1 LQGSTVTVC
10 PDYRGAGA
18 RTRSLARTHKGLF
31 VTFFYHGVRS
41 NTMNGSILKNT
52 FALFLTNLLNPI
64 VSFLLVLVISRYL
77 GVEGLGQY
85 SLVMSYV
92 AIFGALASLGLGSLL
107 VREVAK
113 SPESLHGLF
122 ANAILFGT
130 VASLITL
137 LGMNAVIGLMGYQ
150 KEVVQA
156 SFILSLSLVVSTPA
170 YFVESIF
177 RSVEKSEYVAVTCF
191 VENTIKVALCVILAI
206 LGYGIISI
214 CGVILAT
221 RVFALALFLYFYV
234 KVLGRPAWGFRPD
247 IWLFLAREAPFF
259 AGIVI
264 FSTIHLSVDQ
274 IILSKLKSIEAVG
287 IYSASDRLLSICK
300 TFPLAFSSALLP
312 FFTKE
317 FFSGTAQ
324 LRDLA
329 VSSSR
334 YMFILVLPVVVGTA
348 ILSDQIINLIY
359 GQKFAASGRL
369 LTVQIFSLI
378 PFGLAYIFASVLI
391 ATGNQKV
398 DMTIN
403 MVAALLNI
411 LLNFI
416 LISWLAE
423 MGAVLANLSTIVVFH
438 QLQVRYV
445 RKHLFAISFTPL
457 MYRVALATA
466 IMGSATYLM
475 RDLHVLINVALSAA
489 VYFVAVFMIKA
500 LAPEEVRFLRGLLA
514 TVGKMR

>member
-1 LQGSTVTVC
+1 
-10 PDYRGAGA
+10 
-18 RTRSLARTHKGLF
+18 
-31 VTFFYHGVRS
+31 
-41 NTMNGSILKNT
+41 MNGSILKNT
-52 FALFLTNLLNPI
+52 FALFLTNLLNPV

-92 AIFGALASLGLGSLL
+92 AIFGAIASLGLGSLL

-113 SPESLHGLF
+113 SPESLHALF
-122 ANAILFGT
+122 SNAVLFGT
-130 VASLITL
+130 VASLLTL
-137 LGMNAVIGLMGYQ
+137 LAMNAVVASMGYER
-150 KEVVQA
+150 EVVEA

-177 RSVEKSEYVAVTCF
+177 RSVEKSEYIAVTGF
-191 VENTIKVALCVILAI
+191 VENTIKVALCVLLAV
-206 LGYGIISI
+206 LGYGIVAI
-214 CGVILAT
+214 CVVILVT
-221 RVFALALFLYFYV
+221 RVFALGLFLYFYV

-317 FFSGTAQ
+317 FSAGTAQ

-334 YMFILVLPVVVGTA
+334 YTFLLALPVVVGTA
-348 ILSDQIINLIY
+348 ILSDQIISLIY
-359 GQKFAASGRL
+359 GQKFSASGRL

-378 PFGLAYIFASVLI
+378 PFGLAYIFAAVLI

-398 DMTIN
+398 DMAIN
-403 MVAALLNI
+403 MVAAVSNI
-411 LLNFI
+411 ALNFI

-423 MGAVLANLSTIVVFH
+423 MGAVLATLTTIVIFH

-445 RKHLFAISFTPL
+445 RKHLFAISFPPL
-457 MYRVALATA
+457 MYKALFATA
-466 IMGSATYLM
+466 IMGAVTFLL
-475 RDLHVLINVALSAA
+475 RDLHVLINVAVSAG
-489 VYFVAVFMIKA
+489 VYCAAALAMKA
-500 LAPEEVRFLRGLLA
+500 LSPEEIRFLRGLLPTA
-514 TVGKMR
+514 SRTR

>member
-1 LQGSTVTVC
+1 
-10 PDYRGAGA
+10 
-18 RTRSLARTHKGLF
+18 
-31 VTFFYHGVRS
+31 
-41 NTMNGSILKNT
+41 MNGSILKNT

-113 SPESLHGLF
+113 RPESLHVLF
-122 ANAILFGT
+122 SNAVLFGT

-137 LGMNAVIGLMGYQ
+137 LGMNAVVASMGYQ
-150 KEVVQA
+150 REVVQA

-170 YFVESIF
+170 YFVESVF
-177 RSVEKSEYVAVTCF
+177 RSVEKSEYIAVTGF
-191 VENTIKVALCVILAI
+191 IENTVKVALCILLAV
-206 LGYGIISI
+206 LGYGIVPI

-221 RVFALALFLYFYV
+221 RVFALVLFIYFYV

-317 FFSGTAQ
+317 FSAGTAQ
-324 LRDLA
+324 LRDLSVA
-329 VSSSR
+329 SCR
-334 YMFILVLPVVVGTA
+334 YMFLLALPLVAGTA
-348 ILSDQIINLIY
+348 ILSDQMINLIY
-359 GQKFAASGRL
+359 GQKFSASGPL

-378 PFGLAYIFASVLI
+378 PFGLAYMFASVLI

-411 LLNFI
+411 ALNFV

-423 MGAVLANLSTIVVFH
+423 MGAVIATLTTIVVFH

-445 RKHLFAISFTPL
+445 RKHLFAISFPPL
-457 MYRVALATA
+457 MYKALLATL
-466 IMGSATYLM
+466 IMGVVTYLM
-475 RDLHVLINVALSAA
+475 RDLHVLINVAVSAA
-489 VYFVAVFMIKA
+489 VYFVAALVLKA
-500 LAPEEVRFLRGLLA
+500 LTPEEIRFLRGLLA
-514 TVGKMR
+514 TTSRMR